1 MFATASRD
9 VGAHKTASKPS
20 TAARTANT
28 VASAAAPK
36 TARKP
41 PSSSVKKGSIAP
53 AAEPKLAPTKISNR
67 SVPKAILDLGL
78 GNHKTAF
85 SAAYSKGGFP
95 CRLEHGSVK
104 HKVSWAQPVESI
116 SYNPLLAT
124 LFEGLRETEHPFLFL
139 VPHAVKDMLQAHNSR
154 EKVEPMIASA
164 IPSLR
169 HALSS
174 KHKSTILSSLE
185 TVKHLGA
192 CLGSSLLPYL
202 PSLLPPIAL
211 HSHSRDNQIRETVV
225 ECLQGV
231 ESAIAYDPK
240 NSGTVLAEEGGGR
253 KVEVSSAGGGLK
265 EKRVVNLGEWIG
277 VGGGDR
283 GVGGSAGA
291 EALKMIKAKIPTYSS
306 VFG

>member
-1 MFATASRD
+1 MFSTASRD
-9 VGAHKTASKPS
+9 VGAHKTVSKPS
-20 TAARTANT
+20 TATRTANT
-28 VASAAAPK
+28 AATLK

-41 PSSSVKKGSIAP
+41 PSSSIKKGSIAP

-104 HKVSWAQPVESI
+104 HKVSWAQPVASI

-139 VPHAVKDMLQAHNSR
+139 VPHAVKDMLLAHNAR

-211 HSHSRDNQIRETVV
+211 HSHSRDNQIKETVV

-240 NSGTVLAEEGGGR
+240 NSGSDEGGGR